1 MTHSTSNEP
10 IHDPLNQTNNQLIEV
25 IEGVDEQQQKQLPS
39 RNKSPKMSPKGWGI
53 LIGGVLLL
61 TGGTWAILQ
70 MNRSPHSP
78 EINTNQAIAVS
89 TLTLRSQ
96 SVANTLELSGSIR
109 PIEQATLS
117 TRVMGRI
124 NQLSLESGDRFRKGD
139 VLARIDVM
147 DISAQTGQAQ
157 LGVAQAQAEVFRSQA
172 SLNQLESQKLEAQAA
187 LRLAQITQSRM
198 SRLQA
203 EGAVSQSQLDDANTA
218 LEQARA
224 RVAQSEAGIR
234 QSQAAIAQTQAAVS
248 RAELSVISSDVS
260 ESYGTIIAPFDG
272 IVVQKM
278 AYEGEMAA
286 PGTPLLKVENP
297 NKLELEI
304 SVPEENLR
312 FVRVGQTVKVQFDA
326 VNQTLNATIQQIV
339 PTSDAK
345 SRSFLVKIPLSNSQ
359 KLISGMFGRITLP
372 IGESKETL
380 LVPTAAIIQRGQLQG
395 VYVLESIEEKEI
407 AHTIAVLR
415 WVKTG
420 KPQNG
425 QIEILSGLKAG
436 DRIITNNISQL
447 SDGQAVTTR

>member
-1 MTHSTSNEP
+1 MTHTTSDESLHEP
-10 IHDPLNQTNNQLIEV
+10 LDPP
-25 IEGVDEQQQKQLPS
+25 VDEAVKQEP
-39 RNKSPKMSPKGWGI
+39 KQPQSPKMSWKGWG
-53 LIGGVLLL
+53 LLVGGVLLL
-61 TGGTWAILQ
+61 TGGTWFVLSL
-70 MNRSPHSP
+70 NRSPQPS
-78 EINTNQAIAVS
+78 EIVS
-89 TLTLRSQ
+89 TSALSIDTLTIRSQ

-109 PIEQATLS
+109 PVEQATLS

-124 NQLSLESGDRFRKGD
+124 TQLSLETGDRFRKGD
-139 VLARIDVM
+139 ILTRIDVM
-147 DISAQTGQAQ
+147 DITAQTGQAQ

-172 SLNQLESQKLEAQAA
+172 SLNQLESQKLEAQSA
-187 LRLAQITQSRM
+187 LRLAQVTQSRM

-203 EGAVSQSQLDDANTA
+203 EGAVSQSVLDDANTA

-260 ESYGTIIAPFDG
+260 ESYGTIFAPFDG
-272 IVVQKM
+272 VVVQKL

-312 FVRVGQTVKVQFDA
+312 FVRVGQSVKVQFDA
-326 VNQTLNATIQQIV
+326 VNQSLSATIQQIV
-339 PTSDAK
+339 PAANAQ
-345 SRSFLVKIPLSNSQ
+345 SRSFSVKIPLNNSG
-359 KLISGMFGRITLP
+359 KLISGMFGRIALP
-372 IGESKETL
+372 IGATKETL
-380 LVPTAAIIQRGQLQG
+380 LIPTTALIQRGQLQG
-395 VYVLESIEEKEI
+395 VYVLETAGEK
-407 AHTIAVLR
+407 TIAQSIAMMR

-420 KPQNG
+420 KTQDG
-425 QIEILSGLKAG
+425 QIEIVSGLKAG
-436 DRIITNNISQL
+436 DRIVTSNIAQL

>member
-1 MTHSTSNEP
+1 MTHTTSDESLHEP
-10 IHDPLNQTNNQLIEV
+10 LDPP
-25 IEGVDEQQQKQLPS
+25 VDESVKQEP
-39 RNKSPKMSPKGWGI
+39 KQPHSPKMSWKGWG
-53 LIGGVLLL
+53 LLVGGVLLV
-61 TGGTWAILQ
+61 TGGTWFVLSLNKPSHA
-70 MNRSPHSP
+70 P
-78 EINTNQAIAVS
+78 ETASTSALSVNTLII
-89 TLTLRSQ
+89 RSQ

-109 PIEQATLS
+109 PVEQATLS

-124 NQLSLESGDRFRKGD
+124 TQLSLETGDRFRKGD
-139 VLARIDVM
+139 ILTRIDVM
-147 DISAQTGQAQ
+147 DITAQTGQAQ

-187 LRLAQITQSRM
+187 LRLAQVTQSRM

-203 EGAVSQSQLDDANTA
+203 EGAVSQSVLDDANTV

-260 ESYGTIIAPFDG
+260 ESYGTIFAPFDG
-272 IVVQKM
+272 VVVQKM

-312 FVRVGQTVKVQFDA
+312 FVRVGQSVKVQFDA
-326 VNQTLNATIQQIV
+326 VNQSLSATIQQIV
-339 PTSDAK
+339 PASNAQ
-345 SRSFLVKIPLSNSQ
+345 SRSFLIKIPLTNSG
-359 KLISGMFGRITLP
+359 KLISGMFGRIALP
-372 IGESKETL
+372 IGATKETL
-380 LVPTAAIIQRGQLQG
+380 LIPTTALIQRGQLQG
-395 VYVLESIEEKEI
+395 VYVLENVEDKAISKSI
-407 AHTIAVLR
+407 AMMR

-420 KPQNG
+420 KTQDG
-425 QIEILSGLKAG
+425 QIEIVSGLKAG
-436 DRIITNNISQL
+436 DRIVTSNIAQL
-447 SDGQAVTTR
+447 SDGQTVTTR

>member
-1 MTHSTSNEP
+1 MTHTTSDESLHEP
-10 IHDPLNQTNNQLIEV
+10 LDPP
-25 IEGVDEQQQKQLPS
+25 VDEAVKQEP
-39 RNKSPKMSPKGWGI
+39 KQPQSPKMSWKGWG
-53 LIGGVLLL
+53 LLVGGVLLL
-61 TGGTWAILQ
+61 TGGTWFVLSL
-70 MNRSPHSP
+70 NRSPQPS
-78 EINTNQAIAVS
+78 EIVS
-89 TLTLRSQ
+89 TSALSIDTLTIRSQ

-109 PIEQATLS
+109 PVEQATLS

-124 NQLSLESGDRFRKGD
+124 TQLSLETGDRFRKGD
-139 VLARIDVM
+139 ILTRIDVM
-147 DISAQTGQAQ
+147 DITAQTGQAQ

-172 SLNQLESQKLEAQAA
+172 SLNQLESQKLEAQSA
-187 LRLAQITQSRM
+187 LRLAQVTQSRM

-203 EGAVSQSQLDDANTA
+203 EGAVSQSVLDDANTA

-260 ESYGTIIAPFDG
+260 ESYGTIFAPFDG
-272 IVVQKM
+272 VVVQKL

-312 FVRVGQTVKVQFDA
+312 FVRVGQSVKVQFDA
-326 VNQTLNATIQQIV
+326 VNQSLSATIQQIV
-339 PTSDAK
+339 PAANAQ
-345 SRSFLVKIPLSNSQ
+345 SRSFSVKIPLNNSG
-359 KLISGMFGRITLP
+359 KLISGMFGRIALP
-372 IGESKETL
+372 IGATKETL
-380 LVPTAAIIQRGQLQG
+380 LIPTTALIQRGQLQG
-395 VYVLESIEEKEI
+395 VYVLENVEDKAISK
-407 AHTIAVLR
+407 TITMMR

-420 KPQNG
+420 KTQDG
-425 QIEILSGLKAG
+425 QIEIVSGLKAG
-436 DRIITNNISQL
+436 DRIVTSNIAQL